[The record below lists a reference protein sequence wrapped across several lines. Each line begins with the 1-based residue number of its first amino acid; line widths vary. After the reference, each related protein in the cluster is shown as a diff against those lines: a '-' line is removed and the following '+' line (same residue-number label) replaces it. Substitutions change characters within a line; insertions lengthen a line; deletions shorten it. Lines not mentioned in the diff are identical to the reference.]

1 MKEKLKK
8 YKYHIIVGILLLIIL
23 AIFYKYYDKYID
35 VFTDVRKLKAKL
47 ISYGPYSWVAFL
59 VMQIMQI
66 VIFIIPG
73 EIVQVAA
80 GYIFGPWIG
89 FALSLLGAVIGS
101 AITFVISQKLG
112 KPFVERLVSEKDLW
126 LLKKLDQYKAGHSE
140 KNKADKSEEE
150 KHKSLRRIVFLLYVI
165 PGIPK
170 DILGYI
176 CGITSLSLKEFLI
189 ISNIARTPML
199 FVSIFFGHN
208 LSRNKIV
215 LLVAIIGVVCI
226 LVLVGV
232 LVGKKL
238 INKDEKES

>member
-1 MKEKLKK
+1 MKDKLKK
-8 YKYHIIVGILLLIIL
+8 YKYYIIGGIIFLLIL
-23 AIFYKYYDKYID
+23 FIFYKYYAKYID
-35 VFTDVRKLKAKL
+35 VFTDVRKLKAK
-47 ISYGPYSWVAFL
+47 IIGYGPYSWVAFL

-80 GYIFGPWIG
+80 GYIFGAWIG

-112 KPFVERLVSEKDLW
+112 KPFVEKLVSEKDLW
-126 LLKKLDQYKAGHSE
+126 LLKKLDHYKAEHSD
-140 KNKADKSEEE
+140 KNKPDKSEKE
-150 KHKSLRRIVFLLYVI
+150 KHKSLRRIVFLLYII

-170 DILGYI
+170 DVLGYI
-176 CGITSLSLKEFLI
+176 CGISSLSLKEFLI
-189 ISNIARTPML
+189 ISNLARTPML

-226 LVLVGV
+226 LLLLGIVI
-232 LVGKKL
+232 GKKL
-238 INKDEKES
+238 ISKEEQQ

>member
-23 AIFYKYYDKYID
+23 AIFYKYYAKYID

-47 ISYGPYSWVAFL
+47 ISYGPYSWLAFL

-112 KPFVERLVSEKDLW
+112 KPFVEKLVSDKDLW
-126 LLKKLDQYKAGHSE
+126 LLKKLDHYKAGHSE
-140 KNKADKSEEE
+140 KNKADKSEKE
-150 KHKSLRRIVFLLYVI
+150 KHKSLRRIVFLLYII

-208 LSRNKIV
+208 LSRKKIV

-226 LVLVGV
+226 LVLIGV
-232 LVGKKL
+232 LVGKKI

>member
-23 AIFYKYYDKYID
+23 AIFYKYYAKYID

-47 ISYGPYSWVAFL
+47 ISYGPYSWLAFL

-89 FALSLLGAVIGS
+89 FVLSLLGAVIGS

-112 KPFVERLVSEKDLW
+112 KPFVEKLVSDKDLW
-126 LLKKLDQYKAGHSE
+126 LLKKLDHYKTGHSE
-140 KNKADKSEEE
+140 KNKADKSEKE
-150 KHKSLRRIVFLLYVI
+150 KHKSLRRIVFLLYII

-208 LSRNKIV
+208 LSRKKIV

-226 LVLVGV
+226 LVLIGV